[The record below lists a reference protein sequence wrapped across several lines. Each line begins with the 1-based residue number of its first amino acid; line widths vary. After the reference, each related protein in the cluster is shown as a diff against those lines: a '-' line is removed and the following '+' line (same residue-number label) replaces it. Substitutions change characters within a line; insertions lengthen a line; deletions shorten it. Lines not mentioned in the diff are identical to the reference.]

1 MSWRLP
7 FTVLALST
15 GLALSS
21 FPVVAQPSSSE
32 EYRVLAKADI
42 GLSLDTVEKFLKDG
56 DELFLKGNYSQA
68 RKKYDKARDMA
79 KLLLG
84 FYGDL
89 SNSFKGVDALI
100 PREMDSNSRKVL
112 ALISKANLK
121 LASLFRKNNQSAL
134 AVPLLVEVVRI
145 SGPAKKE
152 GNQAYKELVE
162 LGFVNTPFR
171 GGRKRP

>member
-1 MSWRLP
+1 MSWRIP

-32 EYRVLAKADI
+32 EYRVLAPPES
-42 GLSLDTVEKFLKDG
+42 GLILHTVEKFLKDG

-68 RKKYDKARDMA
+68 RKKYDKARDMS

-121 LASLFRKNNQSAL
+121 LATLFRKNDQSAL

-145 SGPAKKE
+145 SGPTNKE
-152 GNQAYKELVE
+152 GNQAYMELIE

-171 GGRKRP
+171 GGR